1 MFQMLTKSKLV
12 NLFFTS
18 RSPSFQNSTGISVG
32 LSDNHKLVIL
42 MKQAFWENLPKEMCC
57 KN

>member
-1 MFQMLTKSKLV
+1 MLTKSKLV

-18 RSPSFQNSTGISVG
+18 RSPSFQNSTGISIG